1 MQSVLRNADALAA
14 AAAAGDADSV
24 AELESWF
31 TRFKDKV
38 VLVGAVDPLLKDIS
52 PTPFNREP
60 VPKVGLHGNLY
71 RTIEDE
77 AYILRAQTP
86 VKVGLIVLLTLCVS
100 LLALGS
106 GVPRLISILLLLS
119 LIHI

>member
-1 MQSVLRNADALAA
+1 MQAILRNADALAA
-14 AAAAGDADSV
+14 AAASDDADVV
-24 AELESWF
+24 AELEAWF

-60 VPKVGLHGNLY
+60 VPKVGLHANLY

-77 AYILRAQTP
+77 AYILRVQMP
-86 VKVGLIVLLTLCVS
+86 VTVGIIICLRFPSPCLRLEVGCHGCS
-100 LLALGS
+100 LFCY
-106 GVPRLISILLLLS
+106 
-119 LIHI
+119 